1 MNLSDFS
8 IKSPYAV
15 IAASLLIAALGV
27 FAFFRTP
34 TDLFPDSV
42 PPQTVIVTVWP
53 GADADDIADKV
64 TQVIEKEL
72 NTLSGLKR
80 VTSTSRDE
88 VSSINAEFYYDKD
101 LGEAVLDAQNAVSR
115 IRASLPPAI
124 LEPRIYRISDSTRP
138 LLTLALTPKATSMKD
153 LSQIRLLAENQIEDK
168 LLNVPGV
175 ADVDIFGAHKPE
187 VKVRVSRE
195 QLSANNMTL
204 GEILAAL
211 ARHNVSAPA
220 GTIYAPNKEYLL
232 KVSGQFMNLD
242 DIRRMPLRFTE
253 GGVLRLRDVAQV
265 ELSESEQRSVYH
277 GNGKPA
283 IGVNLLRPERGPTV
297 EAIKNVK
304 AQLSN
309 LRVEYPDIEFAI
321 TDDQQPIIDLNVNGM
336 RSSLLQA
343 VLLTI
348 AVIFLFLADFRAAFV
363 VSISIPMAF
372 LASLVA
378 LWFSPYT
385 LNMVTLSGMIIAVGM
400 VVDGSIVVLEN
411 IYRHYRE
418 DEDKDPVRAA
428 SIGGREVTLA
438 VTAGMLTTVIVLVPV
453 MFAGGYTQQTMR
465 PLNLIISATLIG
477 SLLAA
482 LTIVPLMA
490 SRLLVQGER
499 KRNAIERAF
508 SITDRGVD
516 WLAGFY
522 LGLLRAALR
531 QRWVVILLAVV
542 FLAITMKQVK
552 PLIGGELMPPMDTG
566 IVNLDFE
573 TPSDFTP
580 RQVETILSDIESMV
594 YETQGVLMVS
604 SVVGSEPGEI
614 SFGGGGSTAQSG
626 LVKVTLVDRTQRKDD
641 IWKIQDQW
649 REKLRRIPGIQEFT
663 VAEYGATPVST
674 TRAPLDLIVSGPD
687 PRVLDELAGDV
698 LLALDGTPGLVD
710 VRRSWRIDK
719 SECRI
724 EIDPDLAELYQ
735 LSPPAIATELQTA
748 VKGIAATPMRLNGY
762 LDIPIT
768 VQYQDIDIE
777 FPAQIRDV
785 YLDTPL
791 GQVPLRSLAKI
802 SPHLA
807 QPFVTR
813 EGLLPTINITAVNR
827 GYTIGQVTGMVEKK
841 LEGLHTPAG
850 YTIQIAGSGVDM
862 KVGQQEMGRA
872 LAIGFVLLFILLIA
886 MFKSFLHPFT
896 IMAAIPL
903 AVAGGFWGLLLFDK
917 PMCKPAMMGMILL
930 GGTIVNNSILLL
942 DFIIKARA
950 SGMDRDEAIMRSVR
964 LRLRPILMTTVS
976 TIIGLSPLIF
986 EMAVGLE
993 RMSPLGI
1000 VAASGLLVGT
1010 FLTMIV
1016 IPVVYSLFDSL
1027 SFVVACGWRWFWGM
1041 PPRELPSEQ
1050 GSTSSSRDTYAG

>member
-8 IKSPYAV
+8 IKSPYAI
-15 IAASLLIAALGV
+15 IAVSLLIAALGM

-34 TDLFPDSV
+34 TDLFPDTV
-42 PPQTVIVTVWP
+42 PPQVVIVTVWP
-53 GADADDIADKV
+53 GTDADDIADKV
-64 TQVIEKEL
+64 TQIVEKEL

-101 LGEAVLDAQNAVSR
+101 LGEAVLDTQNAVSR
-115 IRASLPPAI
+115 IRASLPSAI

-138 LLTLALTPKATSMKD
+138 LLTLSLTPKPTSAKD

-168 LLNVPGV
+168 LLNISGV
-175 ADVDIFGAHKPE
+175 ADVDVFGAHKPE
-187 VKVRVSRE
+187 IKVRVSRE
-195 QLSANNMTL
+195 QLAANNLTL
-204 GEILAAL
+204 GEVLAAL

-220 GTIYAPNKEYLL
+220 GTVYSPTREYLL
-232 KVSGQFMNLD
+232 KVSGEFTNLD
-242 DIRRMPLRFTE
+242 DIRRSPLRFTA

-283 IGVNLLRPERGPTV
+283 IAMNVLRPERGPTV

-304 AQLSN
+304 AQLAS
-309 LRVEYPDIEFAI
+309 LRMEYPDIDFAI

-336 RSSLLQA
+336 RSSLFQA
-343 VLLTI
+343 VLLTV
-348 AVIFLFLADFRAAFV
+348 AVIFLFLADIRAAMV
-363 VSISIPMAF
+363 VSVSIPMAF
-372 LASLVA
+372 LASLVV

-418 DEDKDPVRAA
+418 DENKNPVRAA
-428 SIGGREVTLA
+428 SIGAREVTLA
-438 VTAGMLTTVIVLVPV
+438 VTAGMLTTVIVLIPV

-465 PLNLIISATLIG
+465 PLNLVISATLIG

-490 SRLLVQGER
+490 SRLLAHGER
-499 KRNAIERAF
+499 KRNVIERAF
-508 SITDRGVD
+508 AVTDRGVD
-516 WLAGFY
+516 WLGGFY
-522 LGLLRAALR
+522 LGLLRVALR
-531 QRWVVILLAVV
+531 HRWVVLLLAAV
-542 FLAITMKQVK
+542 FLVVTMKQVK

-573 TPSDFTP
+573 TPSDYTP
-580 RQVETILSDIESMV
+580 RQVEAILSDIEAMV
-594 YETQGVLMVS
+594 YETPSVVTVS

-626 LVKVTLVDRTQRKDD
+626 RVKITLVDRTQRKDD

-649 REKLRRIPGIQEFT
+649 REKLRNISGIREFT

-674 TRAPLDLIVSGPD
+674 TRAPLDIIVSGPD
-687 PRVLDELAGDV
+687 PRILDELAGDA

-719 SECRI
+719 RECRI
-724 EIDPDLAELYQ
+724 EIDPELAELYH
-735 LSPPAIATELQTA
+735 LSPPAIATELRTA
-748 VKGIAATPMRLNGY
+748 VKGIAATPMRLAGY

-768 VQYQDIDIE
+768 VQYQDVDIE
-777 FPAQIRDV
+777 FPSQIRDV
-785 YLDTPL
+785 YLDTPM
-791 GQVPLRSLAKI
+791 GQVPLRSLAKVH
-802 SPHLA
+802 PHLT

-813 EGLLPTINITAVNR
+813 EELLPTIDITAVNR
-827 GYTIGQVTGMVEKK
+827 GYTIGQVTGMVKKK
-841 LEGLHTPAG
+841 LAGMQTPAG
-850 YTIQIAGSGVDM
+850 YSIQIAGSAVDM
-862 KVGQQEMGRA
+862 KAGQQEMGRA
-872 LAIGFVLLFILLIA
+872 LMIGFVLLFILLIA

-942 DFIIKARA
+942 DFIINARS
-950 SGMDRDEAIMRSVR
+950 SGIDRDEAIMNSVR
-964 LRLRPILMTTVS
+964 LRQRPILMTTVS
-976 TIIGLSPLIF
+976 TIIGLTPLIF

-1000 VAASGLLVGT
+1000 VAATGLLAGT

-1016 IPVVYSLFDSL
+1016 TPVVYSLFDSL
-1027 SFVVACGWRWFWGM
+1027 SFVVTSAWRWFWGIY
-1041 PPRELPSEQ
+1041 PRELSNER
-1050 GSTSSSRDTYAG
+1050 SSAASDNDNN